1 MKNITKSAYGAI
13 DSLTAPIL
21 MLLATPIFLNY
32 LGIEGYATWVLIN
45 SIIASLSLFNFGGT
59 DVVVKFVS
67 SNRGVNSKNSTREVF
82 GTVFSFQLI
91 VLLAIYVLFLII
103 EPIVSQNIASSNL
116 LTFMSILYVAIPVF
130 LIKQLEQ
137 LLYAFFRGYE
147 QFGHTVIISSIS
159 KILFFLTQ
167 ILIAISTKS
176 VTDVFYG
183 ALAVSVLL
191 FLAQALYIKIIHRD
205 DISFSDAN
213 IRTAR
218 SLLSFGGWN
227 WLSSVTSMLTIQS
240 DKWLVS
246 GLLSLKTF
254 GIYSI
259 GVLIF
264 NQLRAVVGTSFYWVF
279 PEISKDNLNKKILAK
294 KYWKLLFYVCIV
306 SLFIS
311 ISLSNL
317 SGLFQL
323 WLGDRAYQDSQY
335 YINTFLLLFPLFTLN
350 IISHLYLLGLGLAK
364 QKFFADVVSLS
375 AKLITIYLVISV
387 FNVKEWVL
395 FFMVFIAIEFIAYA
409 VIISKNL
416 PIRLVFVIL
425 FLLLQMAIVFIRLL
439 A

>member
-416 PIRLVFVIL
+416 PIRLVFLIL

>member
-1 MKNITKSAYGAI
+1 MKNIIKSAYGAI

-21 MLLATPIFLNY
+21 MLLATPVFLNY

-45 SIIASLSLFNFGGT
+45 SIIASLSIFNFGGT

-67 SNRGVNSKNSTREVF
+67 SNRGVNSKNSTGEVF
-82 GTVFSFQLI
+82 GTVFAFQLI
-91 VLLAIYVLFLII
+91 VLLVIYVLFLIV
-103 EPIVSQNIASSNL
+103 EPIASQNITPSNL
-116 LTFMSILYVAIPVF
+116 RTFLNILYVAIPIF

-147 QFGHTVIISSIS
+147 QFGHTVIMSSTS

-191 FLAQALYIKIIHRD
+191 FLAQALYIKAIHKD
-205 DISFSDAN
+205 DILFGKVN
-213 IRTAR
+213 IKTAR
-218 SLLSFGGWN
+218 YLLNFGSWN

-306 SLFIS
+306 SLVIS

-416 PIRLVFVIL
+416 PIRFILLIL
-425 FLLLQMAIVFIRLL
+425 FLLLQIAIVFIRIL